1 MLMDRVRLRVSPEFA
16 HSPLDDVNMSVPEY
30 RVLVLQPHPV
40 HVSLLLL
47 LLLLIQL
54 VLPEE
59 FLDETLH
66 FSVLA
71 EELKQSEMT
80 ESSPS
85 QVTADDGNLC
95 SCNILALL
103 IV

>member
-1 MLMDRVRLRVSPEFA
+1 MVTVMVESLPEFT
-16 HSPLDDVNMSVPEY
+16 HPPLDDVNMSIPEY

-40 HVSLLLL
+40 HVLLLL
-47 LLLLIQL
+47 LLLLVLGQL

-71 EELKQSEMT
+71 EELKQSEMIKKC
-80 ESSPS
+80 SLMMR
-85 QVTADDGNLC
+85 VGDDNLS